1 MKCSSL
7 GRAVAAMAVLLIS
20 SNTWGQP
27 DASEP
32 LGYVTALTGGGATR
46 GADGVPF
53 EVGRFLTD
61 ENNGILDGEAV
72 VTSDDGEAIVM
83 LPDYGTSVRLAAS
96 SELVLTRRDDLSND
110 VPIKLTLRRGRASM
124 LRRAADERW
133 IVFEAVGPQGRA
145 YVISKQASLTV
156 SVSDEAV
163 SFGLVAGSAAYFAGD
178 MPDERLVD
186 DAGQLID
193 QPDQQIGEGMSLSTQ
208 QQDAPVAD
216 NDNRVVAMKNMDD
229 NLYRFG
235 LDRGTRWVES
245 AEQGDFTPVRAE
257 SQGAEEFLSAELS
270 SGVAFD
276 QASSQVIAQTRGS
289 TTQPLRVPSRS
300 VAEGLLAS
308 GVPTSV
314 IVGQRLKRSR
324 IIGNPGT
331 ASGQIRFNPQAEQLI
346 RLSGRAR

>member
-1 MKCSSL
+1 MKCSPL
-7 GRAVAAMAVLLIS
+7 GRAVAAMAVLLVS
-20 SNTWGQP
+20 NNTWGQP

-46 GADGVPF
+46 GADGEPF
-53 EVGRFLTD
+53 EIGRFLTAEKNWIRD
-61 ENNGILDGEAV
+61 GESVVTLDDGEAV
-72 VTSDDGEAIVM
+72 VM
-83 LPDYGTSVRLAAS
+83 LPDYGTAVRLAAS
-96 SELVLTRRDDLSND
+96 SELVLTWRGDLSND

-124 LRRAADERW
+124 LRRATDERW
-133 IVFEAVGPQGRA
+133 IVLEAVGPQSRA
-145 YVISKQASLTV
+145 YTISKQASLTV
-156 SVSDEAV
+156 AVDADGV
-163 SFGLVAGSAAYFAGD
+163 SFGSVAGSASFFSGD
-178 MPDERLVD
+178 IPDERLVD
-186 DAGQLID
+186 DTGQLID
-193 QPDQQIGEGMSLSTQ
+193 QPDQQIGEGMSISTQ
-208 QQDAPVAD
+208 QPDVPVAD
-216 NDNRVVAMKNMDD
+216 DDNRMAAMKNMDD

-235 LDRGTRWVES
+235 LDRSTKWVES

-257 SQGAEEFLSAELS
+257 AQGAEEFLSAELS

-276 QASSQVIAQTRGS
+276 QARSQVIAQTRGS

-331 ASGQIRFNPQAEQLI
+331 ATGQIRFNPQAQQLI
-346 RLSGRAR
+346 RLSGRSR